1 MTGKDLFDQMLA
13 IGGKTQWVGHEGVAR
28 FEAVNRAVFEVN
40 RLFPVTQKIQLVNY
54 PLTPVAFHGGIREH
68 KGGEVIRID
77 ASGIKSLAFAVSGG
91 GGRAVLYS
99 VTVNEKEEESLEK
112 IEGFEWEALTSF
124 EVKRCVVPSSAAG
137 GASPSPTDEGAPYTV
152 TLVFSGDFNYLIKDV
167 SMYGDI
173 KSIDAKDV
181 DVFSPWVKY
190 DLKGIDYLGER
201 FMAFDSTP
209 VRFDNVSLNSP
220 YDYKIEG
227 SAVYLRADRPGVY
240 EISVM
245 LHPRRI
251 QNESDEVDVNAQLE
265 DLVAL
270 RAAYHLYSL
279 TDTEIAET
287 CNIEYQKLLSIALAN
302 VRKVRTQS
310 QYRNTLKGW

>member
-40 RLFPVTQKIQLVNY
+40 RLFPVTQKLQLVNY

-91 GGRAVLYS
+91 GGRAVLCDSAGNIIHKFGVLQNNEHVLSESTKFVTYS
-99 VTVNEKEEESLEK
+99 HV
-112 IEGFEWEALTSF
+112 IPGDA
-124 EVKRCVVPSSAAG
+124 R
-137 GASPSPTDEGAPYTV
+137 DV
-152 TLVFSGDFNYLIKDV
+152 TLVFLGDFNYLIKDV
-167 SMYGDI
+167 SFYGDV
-173 KSIDAKDV
+173 KSIDAEDV

-190 DLKGIDYLGER
+190 DLNGIDYLGER

-220 YDYKIEG
+220 YDYKLEG
-227 SAVYLRADRPGVY
+227 STVYLRADRPGVY

-251 QNESDEVDVNAQLE
+251 QNEFDEVDVNAQLE

-279 TDTEIAET
+279 TDTEIAEM
-287 CNIEYQKLLSIALAN
+287 CNVEYQKLLPIALAN

-310 QYRNTLKGW
+310 RYRNTLKGW

>member
-54 PLTPVAFHGGIREH
+54 PLVPVEYHGGIRVH

-91 GGRAVLYS
+91 GGRAVLCDSAGDIIHTFGVLQNNEYVLSESTKFVTYS
-99 VTVNEKEEESLEK
+99 HV
-112 IEGFEWEALTSF
+112 IPGDA
-124 EVKRCVVPSSAAG
+124 R
-137 GASPSPTDEGAPYTV
+137 DV

-167 SMYGDI
+167 SMYGEI
-173 KSIDAKDV
+173 KSIDSEDV

-279 TDTEIAET
+279 TDTEIAEM
-287 CNIEYQKLLSIALAN
+287 CNVEYQKLLPIALAN